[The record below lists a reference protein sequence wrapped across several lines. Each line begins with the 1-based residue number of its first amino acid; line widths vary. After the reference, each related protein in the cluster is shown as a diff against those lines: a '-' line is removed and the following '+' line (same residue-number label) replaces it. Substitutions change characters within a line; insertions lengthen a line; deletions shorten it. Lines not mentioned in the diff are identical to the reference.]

1 MAWIGSITAA
11 QLGRTGIEQAL
22 KGPTKWAVEKMGGKA
37 AGWIAKG
44 LGSSAKGGAAINHV
58 SKVLRGNVVAA
69 IATTAVL
76 SSVDFVRMFNGRM
89 SGAQLFKNVTVTAS
103 GVAGGTT
110 GWIGGAA
117 VGAKVGT
124 LVSPGPGTTVGAVV
138 GGLLGS
144 LGVGAGASK
153 GAAAVLDEFIEDD
166 AKEMMA
172 IMEKVFGDLGAEYL
186 LTKEEAVAVLD
197 DFQALDLPD
206 VLRDMY
212 AADDR
217 RGYARDVLE
226 PLVEER
232 ARARE
237 RVALPSRE
245 DLSKETSR
253 LLEEYV
259 GDPA

>member
-1 MAWIGSITAA
+1 M
-11 QLGRTGIEQAL
+11 GRTGIENAL

-44 LGSSAKGGAAINHV
+44 LGCRATGQAAKNHV
-58 SKVLRGNVVAA
+58 SKVLRGNVVTV

-76 SSVDFVRMFNGRM
+76 SSVDFIRMFNGRM

-103 GVAGGTT
+103 GVAGGTA

-124 LVSPGPGTTVGAVV
+124 LVLPGLGTTVGATI

-144 LGVGAGASK
+144 LGAGTGASK

-172 IMEKVFGDLGAEYL
+172 LVEKVFGDLGAEYL
-186 LTKEEAVAVLD
+186 LTKEEAMAVLE
-197 DFQALDLPD
+197 DFQTMDLPD

-217 RGYARDVLE
+217 DGYARGLLE
-226 PLVEER
+226 PLVENR

-237 RVALPSRE
+237 RVALPSSE
-245 DLSKETSR
+245 DLSKETGQ
-253 LLEEYV
+253 LLEGYV
-259 GDPA
+259 GDAA